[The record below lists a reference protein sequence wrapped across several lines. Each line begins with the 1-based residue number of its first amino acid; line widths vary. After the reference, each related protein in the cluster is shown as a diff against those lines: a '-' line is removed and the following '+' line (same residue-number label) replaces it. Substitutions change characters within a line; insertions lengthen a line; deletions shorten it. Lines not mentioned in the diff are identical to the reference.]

1 MGTAG
6 MSQLFSGVFPRR
18 DSLLAQPQV
27 TQNRF
32 GLRFVP
38 ALGSSGSLQG
48 GGAQSITSASGW
60 GAGGLWGTLVTLP
73 QVPWLLNSPLPAQ
86 HLPEDPSPA
95 RSSLSSEVG
104 ASSHPSSRTPS
115 GAKFTQIP
123 SKPAQSS
130 RAPLSRR
137 AERDGVGSDT
147 PSSGA
152 TKHPPELKTQSTSQK
167 NRAKREPKC
176 ETHQSSPQLRALRA
190 AGVLSPLCELHSH
203 ISATSSPRTLS
214 PRAVASNPDPTMG
227 HCCLHP
233 HPKNTKGQRTQ
244 PQPSSSGRTRHDL
257 QIYTHTC
264 PSIHPFSKHFMKCAL
279 SLSES
284 SNSLL
289 RQSIPD

>member
-95 RSSLSSEVG
+95 RSSLSSEDG

-152 TKHPPELKTQSTSQK
+152 TKHP
-167 NRAKREPKC
+167 
-176 ETHQSSPQLRALRA
+176 QSSKR
-190 AGVLSPLCELHSH
+190 
-203 ISATSSPRTLS
+203 
-214 PRAVASNPDPTMG
+214 N
-227 HCCLHP
+227 P
-233 HPKNTKGQRTQ
+233 HPKKIGLKENPNARL
-244 PQPSSSGRTRHDL
+244 TRV
-257 QIYTHTC
+257 
-264 PSIHPFSKHFMKCAL
+264 PL
-279 SLSES
+279 S
-284 SNSLL
+284 
-289 RQSIPD
+289 